1 MCRSLSSQYT
11 LHHTHKTPS
20 YPNLTLLL
28 QSSTTLTLVPN
39 TRLHLPLQL
48 RSVQAAVLAH
58 TQQGVLPQEG
68 LQDGLQVLLLQQ
80 VLFYRSLMITKMVN
94 CYDRYLLWK
103 RNISLRWQWAESPKG
118 FWFTVTYGVVLPWW
132 VPKLRNV
139 GKIPQQSCRILS
151 YVWLSGVDLYM
162 VHVIDDAFLSGTMK
176 NPLSGV
182 YITT

>member
-1 MCRSLSSQYT
+1 MWSIPKAVQQKSCPCKELSRYAYFKGLKYLNPEHSNIEFDKMYRPLSSQHT

-28 QSSTTLTLVPN
+28 QSSTTLSLVPN

-48 RSVQAAVLAH
+48 RSLSKQLSWLILNKAAVLAH
-58 TQQGVLPQEG
+58 PQQGVLLQEG

-103 RNISLRWQWAESPKG
+103 RNISLR
-118 FWFTVTYGVVLPWW
+118 
-132 VPKLRNV
+132 
-139 GKIPQQSCRILS
+139 
-151 YVWLSGVDLYM
+151 
-162 VHVIDDAFLSGTMK
+162 
-176 NPLSGV
+176 
-182 YITT
+182 